1 MFGGQER
8 HSKGSGVNRLDISFD
23 QQVRRAGVVEE
34 EEEEDEEEDTG
45 RVAGNHIKCLIECF
59 VQKGAKLKLTISGVG
74 APDESHKRDRT
85 FVLLL
90 IFPPLNRLADIS

>member
-23 QQVRRAGVVEE
+23 QQVRRVRVVEE

-45 RVAGNHIKCLIECF
+45 RVAGNRIKCLIECF
-59 VQKGAKLKLTISGVG
+59 VQKGAKLKLTVG
-74 APDESHKRDRT
+74 APDESHERDRT

-90 IFPPLNRLADIS
+90 IFPPLNGPADIS